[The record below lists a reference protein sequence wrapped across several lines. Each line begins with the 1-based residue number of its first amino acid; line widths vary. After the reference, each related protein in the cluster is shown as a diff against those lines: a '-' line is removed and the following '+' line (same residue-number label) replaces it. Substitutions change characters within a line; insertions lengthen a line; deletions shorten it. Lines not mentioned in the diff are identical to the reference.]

1 MILSMATQKNAV
13 IIEGEIGT
21 EIEIETDAE
30 AGVGAG
36 QEMMVEIDRDGVD
49 PETEYIRETEKKTKE
64 PVVDENYPY
73 IGMFLRP
80 GTNT

>member
-49 PETEYIRETEKKTKE
+49 LETEYIRETEMKTKE
-64 PVVDENYPY
+64 TVGDENYPY

-80 GTNT
+80 GMNT